1 MAHSIYPVIYQ
12 RLRAEI
18 RSGELPFQ
26 TLLPTEAELCERFG
40 CSHSAVRRAL
50 RELAD
55 AGYVQP
61 RQGRGVTVI
70 WRPERGGSQG
80 YATGG
85 LETFPEICAARGLAP
100 ETRLLAFEHVIATGE
115 LAATTG
121 FAEGAP
127 LVRTVRLRVA
137 DGVPVA
143 IEDTLTSESEV
154 PGLTPEIAVSGTY
167 AYIEGELGLEIL
179 TSRRVITME
188 PAGERDAGLL
198 GVEPGS
204 HVARI
209 VSHTFSSSGAQFQV
223 IDARQRPE
231 FFSARLV
238 VTRPPR

>member
-85 LETFPEICAARGLAP
+85 LDTFPEVCAARGLTP
-100 ETRLLAFEHVIATGE
+100 ETRLLAFERVRAD
-115 LAATTG
+115 
-121 FAEGAP
+121 EGCEDFTPGTP
-127 LVRTVRLRVA
+127 LVHLRRLRVA
-137 DGVPVA
+137 SGRPVA
-143 IEDTLTSESEV
+143 VEETWVCEEVV
-154 PGLTPEIAVSGTY
+154 PGLTPEIALTGTY
-167 AYIEGELGLEIL
+167 AHIEGTLGLEIL
-179 TSRRVITME
+179 TSRRTITME
-188 PAGERDAGLL
+188 PVDEEGAHPLGLA
-198 GVEPGS
+198 PGS
-204 HVARI
+204 WVACI
-209 VSHTFSSSGAQFQV
+209 VSRTFCSAGVQFEVIRAQ
-223 IDARQRPE
+223 QRPE
-231 FFSARLV
+231 FFSAQLV
-238 VTRPPR
+238 VTRPHR